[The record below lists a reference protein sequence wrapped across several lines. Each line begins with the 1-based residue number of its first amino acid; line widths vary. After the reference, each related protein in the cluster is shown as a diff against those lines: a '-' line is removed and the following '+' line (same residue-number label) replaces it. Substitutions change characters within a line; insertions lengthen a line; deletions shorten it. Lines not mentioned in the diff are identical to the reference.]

1 MDLVKLK
8 AEILSDPASIGY
20 AGKGHEHVARILNQ
34 PGRTADVETVTG
46 GQLLAAMAPSEWD
59 ALAAG
64 EKAYLSLVFAAG
76 ELPVTRNLRK
86 KLLAVF
92 GAGSDTRKA
101 WVDLLKRPASRA
113 EELGL
118 GRVTESNVADALLR
132 T

>member
-8 AEILSDPASIGY
+8 AEIVNDPASIGY
-20 AGKGHEHVARILNQ
+20 ANKNHEDVAKLLNQ
-34 PGRTADVETVTG
+34 TGRTADVEAVTG
-46 GQLLAAMAPSEWD
+46 GQLLASMSPNEFEPLAPT
-59 ALAAG
+59 

-76 ELPVTRNLRK
+76 ELPVTRNLRQ
-86 KLLAVF
+86 KLLSLF